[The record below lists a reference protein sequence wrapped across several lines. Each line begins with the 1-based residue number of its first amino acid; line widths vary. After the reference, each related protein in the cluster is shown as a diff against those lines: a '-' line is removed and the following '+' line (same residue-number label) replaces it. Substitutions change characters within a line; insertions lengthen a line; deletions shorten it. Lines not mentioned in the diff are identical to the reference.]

1 MNEVYREAFSEIDA
15 IFELMPINL
24 LNKIPE
30 KFRNIIKNEKSANY
44 KPIISEPIEEY
55 ELKEETIIILALIY
69 RDFLSTNEER
79 KLLKLRDA
87 EKIKEAEKELYEKYN
102 PNNLFKK
109 TNIASE
115 NNNKTSSSS
124 ENQLIVYEEKWFKII
139 FNIIKNIFKKD

>member
-124 ENQLIVYEEKWFKII
+124 ENQLIVYEEKWFKKI

>member
-1 MNEVYREAFSEIDA
+1 MKEVYREAFSEIDA

-24 LNKIPE
+24 LNKIPK
-30 KFRNIIKNEKSANY
+30 KFRNIIKKEKSANY
-44 KPIISEPIEEY
+44 KPIISEPIEKC

-87 EKIKEAEKELYEKYN
+87 QKIEEAEKELYEKYN

-109 TNIASE
+109 PNITFE
-115 NNNKTSSSS
+115 NNNDSSSGK
-124 ENQLIVYEEKWFKII
+124 QLIVYEENWFKKI

>member
-79 KLLKLRDA
+79 ELLKLRDA